1 MKTFTLLAA
10 LVSVAFA
17 SPVPDGPA
25 GGHGHGAAPAPAQA
39 PTSGHG
45 HGGAPAQAPKTS
57 VTSVKARFNPNNKR
71 VRVNYGTYKLPA
83 YNAPAAP
90 HGGGMAMPGMEHE
103 GGMLDATNKNAPL
116 PCTDCT
122 IKHAQAFLTG
132 PDGKNSNIQQGAWLH
147 HLTLAVVG
155 PGRSDVA
162 CPGGTKRIPLGMER
176 ILAVHNDRNE
186 TFYGVTGTDKLGF
199 YLGKDDKFDLELMLK
214 NDVNVEKQVTFAIEY
229 EYVQGKPA
237 GWGDVKGIWMDVAP
251 CSAHMSDIDPP
262 KGQRKFTLEGPEW
275 TSTINGRLL
284 NTVGHMHDGG
294 VSVQILV
301 NNKAVCTSN
310 AEYDVSPDY
319 QPSAETIKLG
329 AVKSQHI
336 SRYTPCIAIGDIKK
350 GDKLKLTAS
359 YDFDKYKPLENKL
372 GNISHVMGVAL
383 VLVEV
388 KK

>member
-1 MKTFTLLAA
+1 MKSLSI
-10 LVSVAFA
+10 LVAIASVAFA

-25 GGHGHGAAPAPAQA
+25 GGHGHGAAPTKTPA
-39 PTSGHG
+39 SGHG
-45 HGGAPAQAPKTS
+45 GHGSAPPKAAPKTS
-57 VTSVKARFNPNNKR
+57 VTNVKALFGSNNKR
-71 VRVNYGTYKLPA
+71 VRVNYGTFKLPA
-83 YNAPAAP
+83 FNAPSA

-122 IKHAQAFLTG
+122 LKHAQVFLTT
-132 PDGKNSNIQQGAWLH
+132 PDGKKSNIQNGAWLH

-155 PGRSDVA
+155 PGRSDLA
-162 CPGGTKRIPLGMER
+162 CPGGTMRIPLGMER
-176 ILAVHNDRNE
+176 MLAVHNDRNE
-186 TFYGVTGTDKLGF
+186 TFYGITGTDKKGF

-214 NDVNVEKQVTFAIEY
+214 NDVNVEKEVTFAIEF

-237 GWGDVKGIWMDVAP
+237 GWSNVRGIWMDIAP
-251 CSAHMSDIDPP
+251 CSAHMSDIEPP

-275 TSTINGRLL
+275 TSTIDGTLQ

-294 VSVQILV
+294 VQVQILV
-301 NNKAVCTSN
+301 NNKAVCSSN
-310 AEYDVSPDY
+310 AQYDTTPDY
-319 QPSAETIKLG
+319 QPSQESVKLG
-329 AVKSQHI
+329 AVKSAHI
-336 SRYTPCIAIGDIKK
+336 SKYTPCIAIGDIKK

-359 YDFDKYKPLENKL
+359 YDFDKYKPLENKI

-383 VLVEV
+383 LFVEV